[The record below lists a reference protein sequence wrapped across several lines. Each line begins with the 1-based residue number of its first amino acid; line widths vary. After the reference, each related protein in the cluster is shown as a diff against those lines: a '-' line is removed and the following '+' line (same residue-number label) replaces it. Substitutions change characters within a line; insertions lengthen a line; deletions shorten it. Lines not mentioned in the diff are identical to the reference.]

1 MFFQIFFNHLIDK
14 LSHCQIISLANYL
27 IGKLSHWQIISL
39 TNCLINKLSHCLIGK
54 LGNYP
59 YLCPL
64 IQKEV

>member
-1 MFFQIFFNHLIDK
+1 MFFRIFL
-14 LSHCQIISLANYL
+14 IISLTNYL
-27 IGKLSHWQIISL
+27 IGKLA
-39 TNCLINKLSHCLIGK
+39 HCLIDK

>member
-1 MFFQIFFNHLIDK
+1 MFFRIFL
-14 LSHCQIISLANYL
+14 IISLTNYL
-27 IGKLSHWQIISL
+27 IGKLA
-39 TNCLINKLSHCLIGK
+39 HCLIGK

>member
-1 MFFQIFFNHLIDK
+1 MFLGFFL
-14 LSHCQIISLANYL
+14 
-27 IGKLSHWQIISL
+27 IISL
-39 TNCLINKLSHCLIGK
+39 TNCLIGKLAHCLIGK

>member
-1 MFFQIFFNHLIDK
+1 MFLGFFL
-14 LSHCQIISLANYL
+14 IISLANY
-27 IGKLSHWQIISL
+27 
-39 TNCLINKLSHCLIGK
+39 LINKLSHCLIGK